1 MDCGL
6 NDCFVLFLERAGYR
20 NLLPE
25 GNSSKVEKSG
35 CLEFAKIISALL

>member
-1 MDCGL
+1 MI
-6 NDCFVLFLERAGYR
+6 DCFVLFLERAGYQ

-35 CLEFAKIISALL
+35 CFELAKIISALL